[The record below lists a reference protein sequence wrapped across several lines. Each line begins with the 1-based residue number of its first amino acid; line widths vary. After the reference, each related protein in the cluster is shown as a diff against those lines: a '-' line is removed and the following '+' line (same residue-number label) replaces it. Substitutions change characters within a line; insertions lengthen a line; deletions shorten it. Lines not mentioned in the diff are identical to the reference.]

1 MKARVGSVR
10 RFLLIG
16 VVCGL
21 VAASASA
28 QQDQSIV
35 DRVTGN
41 VPPVAASQVD
51 ESLPAGTVLV
61 EVVDRQG
68 GPIDEA
74 AVRLG
79 VMAQSGGRESQT
91 CVTQADGRCRFD
103 DLAFDS
109 THSYRV
115 NVPFNGARYSSTPFR
130 LDPSAGQRVRV
141 TRLPTTTDDQRV
153 FQVLGRTMIEFQADR
168 AHITQEA
175 RLANLGDAT
184 YVFPEGGLKIEL
196 PPEAKAFQSRAM
208 MTDQRVAGTDTEL
221 RISGSLPPGR
231 STLTWAYD
239 VPVKGTSFSIEQ
251 AIPFQTMEYQVI
263 SDYIDGMSLEADGF
277 APAQVRER
285 PDRRFLVTGIARR
298 PSDPRIDPLRVE
310 IRGIP
315 GEGPLPYLAVGLG
328 LVFLGLGAILTLRP
342 SDETKQVAAARLERQ
357 RTLLD
362 EIAELEADRG
372 AERVGPTFYA
382 HRRRELADELAIL
395 LRMQN
400 EQSGH

>member
-1 MKARVGSVR
+1 M
-10 RFLLIG
+10 
-16 VVCGL
+16 
-21 VAASASA
+21 
-28 QQDQSIV
+28 
-35 DRVTGN
+35 TGN
-41 VPPVAASQVD
+41 VPPVASSQVD

-79 VMAQSGGRESQT
+79 VMEQSGGRESQT

-109 THSYRV
+109 AHSYRV

-130 LDPSAGQRVRV
+130 LDPTAGQRVRV
-141 TRLPTTTDDQRV
+141 TRLPTTNDDQRI

-184 YVFPEGGLKIEL
+184 YVFPEGGLTIEL
-196 PPEAKAFQSRAM
+196 PPDAKAFQSRAM
-208 MTDQRVAGTDTEL
+208 MTDQRVAGTDTGL

-239 VPVKGTSFSIEQ
+239 VPVEGTSFSIEQ

-263 SDYIDGMSLEADGF
+263 SDYIDGMSLEAEGF
-277 APAQVRER
+277 APAQIRER

-315 GEGPLPYLAVGLG
+315 GGGPLPYLAVGLG

-357 RTLLD
+357 RALLD
-362 EIAELEADRG
+362 EIAELESDHG

-382 HRRRELADELAIL
+382 HRRRELTDELAIL